1 MWKNLIQE
9 YFNDLRTQ
17 KLRSFLTM
25 FSIMWGTLAVVLLL
39 SFGQGMKD
47 TMSAGFTN
55 AFNNVLMIYGGT
67 TSKKFEGLPK
77 GRQIRLQIE
86 DIDLLKQSIPQIGII
101 SPSFGKWGTTLKTDH
116 DKRTTY
122 MEGVAPGF
130 QQLRDM
136 YPAREGRF
144 LNEYDE
150 KYRRKVVFLGDEIA
164 QQLFGD
170 STALGKEVKIDDIPF
185 TVIGVM
191 VPKIQTSM
199 NNGPDKDRAI
209 IPASTY
215 KMIYGSRYLNHILVR
230 PRSTAESAITKDAI
244 THLLATR
251 YKFDPTDSNAIGI
264 WDTAETA
271 KQINTVLFGIE
282 IFLGVVGSFT
292 LFIAG
297 VGVANIMYVVVKE
310 RTREIGVKMAVGA
323 RKIHIMA
330 QFISE
335 ALFICLIGGLFG
347 LFFSWGIVK
356 LVQMIPTDSN
366 GPAQFLANPQLSMP
380 IALSCVAV
388 LVGIGLVSGVFPARK
403 AANLDPVESLRYE

>member
-1 MWKNLIQE
+1 MWKNLFQE
-9 YFNDLRTQ
+9 YFNDLRNQ

-39 SFGQGMKD
+39 SFGEGLKN
-47 TMSAGFTN
+47 TMSSGFTN
-55 AFNNVLMIYGGT
+55 AFNNVLLIYGGT
-67 TSKKFEGLPK
+67 TSKEFQGLPK
-77 GRQIRLQIE
+77 GRQIRLQME
-86 DIDLLKQSIPQIGII
+86 DVDLLKSSIREIGII
-101 SPSFGKWGTTLKTDH
+101 SPSFGKWGTTLKTKK

-122 MEGVAPGF
+122 MEGVTPGF
-130 QQLRDM
+130 QALRDM
-136 YPAREGRF
+136 YPASEGRF
-144 LNEYDE
+144 LNERDE

-164 QQLFGD
+164 HQLFGD
-170 STALGKEVKIDDIPF
+170 STALGKKVKIDDIPF
-185 TVIGVM
+185 TVVGVM
-191 VPKIQTSM
+191 IPKMQTSM

-209 IPASTY
+209 IPAATF
-215 KMIYGSRYLNHILVR
+215 KMIYGTRYLNHILVR
-230 PRSTAESAITKDAI
+230 PRSAAETSIAKNDII
-244 THLLATR
+244 QLLANR
-251 YKFDPTDSNAIGI
+251 YKFDPTDPNAIGI

-282 IFLGVVGSFT
+282 IFLGVIGSFT

-335 ALFICLIGGLFG
+335 ALFICLTGGLFG

-356 LVQMIPTDSN
+356 LVQMVPASSDSA
-366 GPAQFLANPQLSMP
+366 AQFLSHPQLSLP
-380 IALSCVAV
+380 IAIGCVAI
-388 LVGIGLVSGVFPARK
+388 LVGIGLISGVFPARK